1 MMLTEYCKINGFIRI
16 QMILFSYNKNDE
28 NEEESE
34 SKIKI
39 NGTIVENKRLG
50 RKSM

>member
-1 MMLTEYCKINGFIRI
+1 MMLTEYCEINGFIRI
-16 QMILFSYNKNDE
+16 EMILFSYNKMMKIVK
-28 NEEESE
+28 ESE

-50 RKSM
+50 RESV